1 MKFNRIFTFLFSLIF
16 LLCVFAGNVK
26 AGPEELVQIKNNTY
40 TNLEGKVV
48 KLSKYK
54 GKVLFLNFWASWC
67 GPCIMEIP
75 SLNRFYSRYHPRGLE
90 VLSLSLD
97 TEYSLTRIK
106 DIAQRTRMRY
116 KIGKANQEMI
126 NEMKIFAIPTSYLY
140 GKDGKL
146 IQRYMGPPNP
156 AQITKD
162 IEAAL
167 AK

>member
-1 MKFNRIFTFLFSLIF
+1 MKSRYILIFIFFLFF
-16 LLCVFAGNVK
+16 LCCAGFTNAN
-26 AGPEELVQIKNNTY
+26 AGPETLIQIKNNSY
-40 TNLEGKVV
+40 TDLEGKTS

-75 SLNRFYSRYHPRGLE
+75 SLNRVYDRYHPRGLE
-90 VLSLSLD
+90 LLSLSLD
-97 TEYSLTRIK
+97 TEYSITRIK
-106 DIAQRTRMRY
+106 DITQRTRMRY
-116 KIGKANQEMI
+116 TIGKANPQMI
-126 NEMKIFAIPTSYLY
+126 NEMKVYAIPTSYLY

-156 AQITKD
+156 EQITKD

-167 AK
+167 SK